1 MRSSK
6 QKKQIFT
13 VHKKK
18 LKNGLNILVRPT
30 HATPEVAVQL
40 WYHVGS
46 KDEQAKEYG
55 MAHLIEHMIF
65 KGTKKLSERDI
76 DLITY
81 KLSGSANAFTSN
93 DYTAYVFRFP
103 NNVWEKALMIFA
115 DCMKNARFDE
125 QMLRSE
131 LQAVIQEMKL
141 YKDDYQSVLLEK
153 MMSGVFQGHPYQH
166 PIIGYKHDLFDFKRD
181 DLHAFYKKH
190 YHPGNAT
197 LVVVGDVKRDDV
209 FRAAEKFFGKIPAV
223 SDYEKEKHFFLDDVY
238 QSSIRLPRE
247 VETPWAFY
255 SYSIPGFEEG
265 MAHLFDMIE
274 FLVGNGRS
282 SRLYEKLV
290 NQTKLAT
297 TVGCFTYDLF
307 KKGLFVIYVQP
318 KNMAS
323 LVRIEQIINQEL
335 VRISSGTIE
344 EWEFDGMKK
353 RAQMSCYGLLEDI
366 ELQAELI
373 GSAYLATGDANYL
386 DHYLESIRKTKR
398 TELKKEIKKHLLPAQ
413 QHKGFLLPANDEE
426 KKIWHEFQVKSDA
439 IDQNILEKN
448 KRKTKVE
455 PGKYASKVKEK
466 KLPDFAYPKPKTF
479 ILDNGLEVIY
489 HNNPAVPKLSVLLG
503 LKADYLHEPE
513 EIGGM
518 STFMGRLFLEGTKKR
533 SGRELNQ
540 FLESHSMN
548 LSTSSGLLG
557 LEMLSCD
564 LEKGLD
570 VLQEVLTQ
578 PAFEVSSIEKVR
590 QQTLVEL
597 AEYWDT
603 PTLFVDQL
611 ARQAVYGGHPYAKSR
626 LGYKECVK
634 QFSKKL
640 IFDFHDN
647 YVSPQESVLVIVGDL
662 NKFQLNKY
670 RLDESKFKNV
680 VKKYFG
686 NWKGKQIPD
695 LLLPEILYKKP
706 KIISYQINRDQVVLA
721 FAAPSISR
729 LDKNYDA
736 MALLDVVLTGGGTS
750 MSSRLFQLREQ
761 TGLFYSIGGSL
772 VHGAQ
777 KAQGMI
783 FIKTLVSLNDV
794 ELAEKLIKKEI
805 KKLREKGVQAY
816 ELQAATKALIVA
828 AVGRFESS
836 SNISQL
842 FLFFKRCGLSFDLF
856 DKRGAFLSILNMD
869 TVNTVARRYCKENLL
884 STIRVG
890 RITG

>member
-1 MRSSK
+1 MK
-6 QKKQIFT
+6 KKQIFT

-18 LKNGLNILVRPT
+18 LANGLSVLVRPT
-30 HATPEVAVQL
+30 HATPEVAVQI
-40 WYHVGS
+40 WYNVGS

-153 MMSGVFQGHPYQH
+153 MMSGMFMGHPYQH
-166 PIIGYKHDLFDFKRD
+166 PIIGYKHDLFDLKRD

-209 FRAAEKFFGKIPAV
+209 FQTAEKFFGKIRPV
-223 SDYEKEKHFFLDDVY
+223 PDYEKEKHFFLNDVF

-255 SYSIPGFEEG
+255 SYAIPGFEEG
-265 MAHLFDMIE
+265 NTHLFDMIE
-274 FLVGNGRS
+274 FLAGNGRS

-323 LVRIEQIINQEL
+323 LARIEQIINQEL
-335 VRISSGTIE
+335 LRISSGTIE
-344 EWEFDGMKK
+344 EWEFEGMKK
-353 RAQMSCYGLLEDI
+353 RAQMSCYRLLEDI

-386 DHYLESIRKTKR
+386 DHYLENIRKTKR
-398 TELKKEIKKHLLPAQ
+398 TELKKEIKKYLLPAL
-413 QHKGFLLPANDEE
+413 QHKGFLVSANDEE
-426 KKIWHEFQVKSDA
+426 KKVWHEFQLKSDA
-439 IDQNILEKN
+439 VDQKVLEEN

-455 PGKYASKVKEK
+455 PAKYASKVKEK
-466 KLPDFAYPKPKTF
+466 KLPDFTYPKPKTF
-479 ILDNGLEVIY
+479 ILDNGLEVLY
-489 HNNPAVPKLSVLLG
+489 HHNPTVPKLSVLLG
-503 LKADYLHEPE
+503 LKANYLHEPE

-548 LSTSSGLLG
+548 LSASSGLLG

-564 LEKGLD
+564 FEKGLD
-570 VLQEVLTQ
+570 VLQEVITQ
-578 PAFEVSSIEKVR
+578 PAFEVSAIEKVR
-590 QQTLVEL
+590 QQILVEL

-611 ARQAVYGGHPYAKSR
+611 ARQAVYGGHPYAKNR

-634 QFSKKL
+634 QFSKKSIL
-640 IFDFHDN
+640 DFYNN

-662 NKFQLNKY
+662 SGY
-670 RLDESKFKNV
+670 IESRFEKI

-686 NWKGKQIPD
+686 SWKGKQIQD
-695 LLLPEILYKKP
+695 ILLPEILYKKP
-706 KIISYQINRDQVVLA
+706 KVISHQINRDQVVLA

-736 MALLDVVLTGGGTS
+736 MALLDVILTGGGTS

-772 VHGAQ
+772 LHGAQ
-777 KAQGMI
+777 KAPGMM

-794 ELAEKLIKKEI
+794 ELAEKLIKKEVE
-805 KKLREKGVQAY
+805 KLREKGVQAY
-816 ELQAATKALIVA
+816 ELQAAANALIVA
-828 AVGRFESS
+828 SVGSFESS
-836 SNISQL
+836 NNISQL
-842 FLFFKRCGLSFDLF
+842 FLFFRRCGLSFDLF